1 MTLDPSEIK
10 KTASIRALNDLLRTL
25 GIGGQVVAVG
35 ELAHMQDDGFRQKV
49 VTAVREQK
57 IVTGDKDDP
66 SSEHDFGQVVVDG
79 QKFLWKIDYYD
90 REYKYASEAP
100 ENAKI
105 TRRVLSIMFAS
116 DY

>member
-1 MTLDPSEIK
+1 MTLDPSKIET
-10 KTASIRALNDLLRTL
+10 TASIRALNDLLRTQ
-25 GIGGQVVAVG
+25 GIGGQVIAVG
-35 ELAHMQDDGFRQKV
+35 SLAHMEDVGLRQKV
-49 VTAVREQK
+49 VTAVREHE

-66 SSEHDFGQVVVDG
+66 YSEHDFGQVVVDG

-90 REYKYASEAP
+90 LDYKYASAAP
-100 ENAKI
+100 ENAEM

>member
-10 KTASIRALNDLLRTL
+10 KTASIRALNDLLRTQ
-25 GIGGQVVAVG
+25 GIGGQVIVVG
-35 ELAHMQDDGFRQKV
+35 GLAQMEDDGFRQKV
-49 VTAVREQK
+49 VTAVRKQK

-66 SSEHDFGQVVVDG
+66 YSEHDFGQIVVDG

-90 REYKYASEAP
+90 LDYKYASEAP

-105 TRRVLSIMFAS
+105 TQRVLSIMFAS